1 MDMKFTSRREEIL
14 AKLAAK
20 ESAEKAEKADKTQR
34 AIEADASK
42 PALHA
47 DHKLPTT
54 RRELLS
60 AGLVTGLSYAVVPG
74 ILSTFG
80 QQALAAPNCAK
91 GGAAGAAGAK
101 LPGYLHVELS
111 GGPALSGNF
120 MIGKQA
126 AGAAFEPLAAA
137 GYQTLGVTGTPTLD
151 TSLKGQFIASSQF
164 LAGMKSVMSAAALA
178 KTVAVGLAG
187 TSGDDTANNPLNPVQ
202 LATQIIGNP
211 GQLVQ
216 IAGTSTNQANTLGR
230 TQPLNVA
237 QNPGLAKANIANEGS
252 LSNLVNPGLI
262 ATRFGGNVNSS
273 VAVADL
279 AHKLTAS
286 KLGAF
291 SAKDLNQQVKDLIEC
306 GYMGA
311 KDLLTQFTADKL
323 TPTTDPTITAAP
335 FNAIPVA
342 TLTGATTAAPNSPSS
357 LKAIIMAKLLADGLA
372 SGASIEMG
380 GYDYHG
386 QGRATQNNKDFM
398 AGQTVGLAL
407 EVAHRKG
414 APLFVAVTADGSTSS
429 GNGTDFSADNG
440 SHGSAL
446 MIAIGQTAI
455 PGTNMLQIGKYADS
469 GAVDTSYAT
478 VTAGTPAA
486 QALCIA
492 YNYAAFA
499 GRMAQ
504 FESILAANAT
514 VNPFKGQ
521 EAMYQAFAPK
531 A

>member
-60 AGLVTGLSYAVVPG
+60 AGLVSGLSFAVVPS

-91 GGAAGAAGAK
+91 GGAAGAGAK

-151 TSLKGQFIASSQF
+151 TSVKGQFIASSQF

-178 KTVAVGLAG
+178 KTVAVGIAG

-211 GQLVQ
+211 TVQ
-216 IAGTSTNQANTLGR
+216 DHRKVQHAGSQAVSRRQHQRLR
-230 TQPLNVA
+230 LLHSWEQ
-237 QNPGLAKANIANEGS
+237 QGLA
-252 LSNLVNPGLI
+252 
-262 ATRFGGNVNSS
+262 
-273 VAVADL
+273 D
-279 AHKLTAS
+279 
-286 KLGAF
+286 
-291 SAKDLNQQVKDLIEC
+291 
-306 GYMGA
+306 
-311 KDLLTQFTADKL
+311 
-323 TPTTDPTITAAP
+323 
-335 FNAIPVA
+335 
-342 TLTGATTAAPNSPSS
+342 
-357 LKAIIMAKLLADGLA
+357 
-372 SGASIEMG
+372 
-380 GYDYHG
+380 
-386 QGRATQNNKDFM
+386 
-398 AGQTVGLAL
+398 
-407 EVAHRKG
+407 RK
-414 APLFVAVTADGSTSS
+414 
-429 GNGTDFSADNG
+429 
-440 SHGSAL
+440 
-446 MIAIGQTAI
+446 
-455 PGTNMLQIGKYADS
+455 
-469 GAVDTSYAT
+469 
-478 VTAGTPAA
+478 
-486 QALCIA
+486 C
-492 YNYAAFA
+492 
-499 GRMAQ
+499 
-504 FESILAANAT
+504 
-514 VNPFKGQ
+514 
-521 EAMYQAFAPK
+521 
-531 A
+531 

>member
-20 ESAEKAEKADKTQR
+20 DAAEKAEKADSAQR
-34 AIEADASK
+34 KMVEENSK
-42 PALHA
+42 PMLHA
-47 DHKLPTT
+47 DHKLPST
-54 RRELLS
+54 RRELLG
-60 AGLVTGLSYAVVPG
+60 AGLVTGLSYAVVPA

-101 LPGYLHVELS
+101 LPGYLQVELS
-111 GGPALSGNF
+111 GGAAITGNF

-151 TSLKGQFIASSQF
+151 ASVKGQFIASSGF

-202 LATQIIGNP
+202 LATQVIGNP

-216 IAGTSTNQANTLGR
+216 IAGTGNQANTLGR

-252 LSNLVNPGLI
+252 LANLVNPGLI
-262 ATRFGGNVNSS
+262 ATRFGGNVQSS

-291 SAKDLNQQVKDLIEC
+291 SAKDLNQQVKDLVEC

-311 KDLLTQFTADKL
+311 KDLLTQFTADRL
-323 TPTTDPTITAAP
+323 TPTTDTAITGAA

-357 LKAIIMAKLLADGLA
+357 LKAIIMSKLLSDGLA
-372 SGASIEMG
+372 SGAVIEMG

-386 QGRATQNNKDFM
+386 RGRPAQNARDFE

-414 APLFVAVTADGSTSS
+414 APLFVAVTSDGSVSS
-429 GNGTDFSADNG
+429 GNGTDYSADNG
-440 SHGSAL
+440 SHGGAL
-446 MIAIGQTAI
+446 MLAIGQTAI

-492 YNYAAFA
+492 YNFAAFS

-504 FESILAANAT
+504 FEAVLAANAT

-521 EAMYQAFAPK
+521 ENLYLAFAPK

>member
-20 ESAEKAEKADKTQR
+20 EAAEKAEKADKAQKDLWS
-34 AIEADASK
+34 ENSK
-42 PALHA
+42 PVLHA
-47 DHKLPTT
+47 DHKLPTN
-54 RRELLS
+54 RREFVS
-60 AGLVTGLSYAVVPG
+60 AGLMAGLSYAVVPG

-101 LPGYLHVELS
+101 LPGYLQIELS
-111 GGPALSGNF
+111 GGAAITGNI

-126 AGAAFEPLAAA
+126 AGAAFEPLAPA

-151 TSLKGQFIASSQF
+151 TGVKGQFIASSQF

-202 LATQIIGNP
+202 LATQVIGNP

-216 IAGTSTNQANTLGR
+216 IAGTGNQANTLGR
-230 TQPLNVA
+230 TRPLAVA
-237 QNPGLAKANIANEGS
+237 ENPGLAKATIANEGS
-252 LSNLVNPGLI
+252 LANLVNPGLI

-323 TPTTDPTITAAP
+323 TPTTDTAITGTP
-335 FNAIPVA
+335 FNAIPAA

-357 LKAIIMAKLLADGLA
+357 LKAIIMSKLLADGLA
-372 SGASIEMG
+372 SGAVIEMG

-386 QGRATQNNKDFM
+386 QGRARQNQKDFE
-398 AGQTVGLAL
+398 AGQTAGLAL

-414 APLFVAVTADGSTSS
+414 APLFIAVTSDGSTSS

-440 SHGSAL
+440 SHGGAIML
-446 MIAIGQTAI
+446 AIGQTAI

-492 YNYAAFA
+492 YNFAAFA

-504 FESILAANAT
+504 FEQVLAANAT

-521 EAMYQAFAPK
+521 ETIYQAFAPK

>member
-20 ESAEKAEKADKTQR
+20 EAAEKAEKADKAQKDLW
-34 AIEADASK
+34 AENSQ
-42 PALHA
+42 PVLHA
-47 DHKLPTT
+47 DHKRPTN
-54 RRELLS
+54 RREFVG
-60 AGLVTGLSYAVVPG
+60 AGLMAGLSYAVVPG

-91 GGAAGAAGAK
+91 GGAAGPAGAK
-101 LPGYLHVELS
+101 MPGYLQIELS
-111 GGPALSGNF
+111 GGAAISGNI

-151 TSLKGQFIASSQF
+151 ASVKGQFIASSQF

-178 KTVAVGLAG
+178 KTVAIGMAG

-202 LATQIIGNP
+202 LATQVIGNP

-216 IAGTSTNQANTLGR
+216 ITGTSGNNPNTLGR
-230 TQPLNVA
+230 TRSLAVA
-237 QNPGLAKANIANEGS
+237 ENPGLAKATIANEGS
-252 LSNLVNPGLI
+252 LTNLVNPGLI
-262 ATRFGGNVNSS
+262 ATRFGGNVQSS

-291 SAKDLNQQVKDLIEC
+291 SAKDLNQQVKDLVEC
-306 GYMGA
+306 GYIGA

-323 TPTTDPTITAAP
+323 TPTTDTAITGAP

-357 LKAIIMAKLLADGLA
+357 LKAIIMSKLLSDGLA
-372 SGASIEMG
+372 SGAVIEMG

-386 QGRATQNNKDFM
+386 QGRARQNQKDFE
-398 AGQTVGLAL
+398 AGQTAGLAL

-414 APLFVAVTADGSTSS
+414 APLFIAVTSDGSTSS

-440 SHGSAL
+440 SHGSVL
-446 MIAIGQTAI
+446 MLAIGQTAI

-478 VTAGTPAA
+478 VVAGTPAA

-492 YNYAAFA
+492 YNFAAFA

-504 FESILAANAT
+504 FEQVLAANAT

-521 EAMYQAFAPK
+521 ENMYLAFAPK